1 MTATATKPCTTNKP
15 TAKRARKA
23 YDGPSP
29 EELLVADLV
38 ALMESS
44 ALAPWRREWTGQQGE
59 HRNLETGKAYRG
71 CNPILLEL
79 GAMLRG
85 HTLPLWIGGAQAKT
99 QGWWPRKG
107 CKAVRIVRPQLNRY
121 EDQAEN
127 IQTGQAEAVTRQW
140 VSFKPVAVFNAAD
153 LVGNDEEA
161 ETSLQAR
168 IREAIGQPLQ
178 LEPQARLDAAE
189 AALEAWPVPT
199 SWGGTRACYSPQL
212 DQIRMPEAEAF
223 TSREAYCSTWAHEQ
237 AHSTG
242 HSSRL
247 ARPLE
252 GGFGSKAYA
261 REELVAELAS
271 VLIAYRLQIGCQ
283 LENHAAYLKE
293 WAQLLKEEPKALFK
307 VLSQARQAADLI
319 APEPAME
326 EPEAY
331 TAAPEPMKNTTP
343 DTIELALTGLDA
355 LVSA

>member
-1 MTATATKPCTTNKP
+1 MTTATATKPRTTSKT
-15 TAKRARKA
+15 TAKQARKT
-23 YDGPSP
+23 YDGPSA

-44 ALAPWRREWTGQQGE
+44 DLPPWRREWTGQQGE
-59 HRNLETGKAYRG
+59 HRNLETGQPYRG

-85 HTLPLWIGGAQAKT
+85 HTLPLWIGGAQAKAH
-99 QGWWPRKG
+99 GWWPRKG

-121 EDQAEN
+121 EDEAEN

-153 LVGNDEEA
+153 LVGTDEETEA
-161 ETSLQAR
+161 ALQAR

-178 LEPQARLDAAE
+178 LAPQARLDAAE
-189 AALEAWPVPT
+189 AVLEAWPVPT
-199 SWGGTRACYSPQL
+199 SWGGTRACYSPTL

-223 TSREAYCSTWAHEQ
+223 TTREAFAATWAHEQ

-247 ARPLE
+247 DRPM
-252 GGFGSKAYA
+252 GGTQGSKAYA
-261 REELVAELAS
+261 REELIAELAA

-293 WAQLLKEEPKALFK
+293 WAQLLRDEPKALFK
-307 VLSQARQAADLI
+307 VLSNARKAADLI
-319 APEPAME
+319 APE
-326 EPEAY
+326 
-331 TAAPEPMKNTTP
+331 APP
-343 DTIELALTGLDA
+343 DGEG
-355 LVSA
+355 